1 MGTTEAKDLPM
12 LYSVF
17 KLKSKEEQKE
27 ILTGYL
33 DKYTVPQLAELWI
46 SQGLPSRDMIYH
58 LRRNLGIP
66 YEKRERKR
74 KDMGEKNTN
83 NEVESRKKPKY
94 SLTLDGSIEG
104 NELATY
110 LESFKMGIDKE
121 KKYVIS
127 LLIEEY

>member
-17 KLKSKEEQKE
+17 KLKTKEEQKE

-33 DKYTVPQLAELWI
+33 NKYTVPQLAELWI
-46 SQGLPSRDMIYH
+46 PQGLPSRDMNYH
-58 LRRNLGIP
+58 FRRNLGIP
-66 YEKRERKR
+66 YEKKERVK
-74 KDMGEKNTN
+74 KDMGEKNN
-83 NEVESRKKPKY
+83 NEIERKKPKY

-110 LESFKMGIDKE
+110 LESFKTGIDKE
-121 KKYVIS
+121 KKYVVS